1 MHVQVSTACGL
12 SVEMARIAVQT
23 TCKALYKHEYFLNVE
38 EVQNDQSDEDFEPV
52 PKRPKKSVTKE
63 DLLMCHPPLVLLQTI
78 SNSKCLK

>member
-12 SVEMARIAVQT
+12 SVEMARITVQT

-63 DLLMCHPPLVLLQTI
+63 DCKEFAYVPPSARTI
-78 SNSKCLK
+78 ADYK